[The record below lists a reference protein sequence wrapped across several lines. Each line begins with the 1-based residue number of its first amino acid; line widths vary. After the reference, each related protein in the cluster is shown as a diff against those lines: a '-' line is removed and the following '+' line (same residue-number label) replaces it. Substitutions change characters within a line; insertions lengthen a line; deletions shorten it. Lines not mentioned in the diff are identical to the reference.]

1 MKHALGAE
9 NEASLVHAACS
20 KCPRGV
26 CRFQQRQGED
36 SNTAA
41 CLNARTMLSSSEVR
55 HLAALVMQSKRKLG
69 ELHSEVFA
77 RIRGACNPYERIGK
91 ADFVCRSAP
100 KLAVLDLLFD
110 LVASSA
116 VNGKLRF
123 ADVCASPGG
132 FSEYILRR
140 SVQSLAI
147 ECIGWGISLVD
158 RNQQG
163 EACAWEI
170 DGVLQKFGVQVTTS
184 SWRREQAKDSQD
196 HEARVPSPAA
206 AVYHVCMG
214 ADGTGDLYK
223 PENIEYFV
231 QQEVRA
237 AGGGV
242 QFVDLVVADG
252 GFDYTQR
259 HEIQEAASL
268 KLILC
273 EVLTMFTLLRAGGNF
288 VVKVFDVEERQTQV
302 LLRCLAAHFSTISV
316 VKPVT
321 R

>member
-1 MKHALGAE
+1 
-9 NEASLVHAACS
+9 
-20 KCPRGV
+20 
-26 CRFQQRQGED
+26 
-36 SNTAA
+36 
-41 CLNARTMLSSSEVR
+41 MLSSSEVQ
-55 HLAALVMQSKRKLG
+55 HLAELVMQSKRKLG
-69 ELHSEVFA
+69 QLHSEVFA

-116 VNGKLRF
+116 VNGRLLF
-123 ADVCASPGG
+123 ADICASPGG

-140 SVQSLAI
+140 SVQCLAI
-147 ECIGWGISLVD
+147 ECVGWGISLVD

-170 DGVLQKFGVQVTTS
+170 DGILQEFGVEVRTS
-184 SWRREQAKDSQD
+184 SDRNSQAANDD
-196 HEARVPSPAA
+196 EHAGRTPSPTAI
-206 AVYHVCMG
+206 YHVSAG

-231 QQEVRA
+231 QREVRA

-242 QFVDLVVADG
+242 ECVDLVVADG

-259 HEIQEAASL
+259 HEIQEAASF

-273 EVLTMFTLLRAGGNF
+273 EALAMFKLLRVGGNF
-288 VVKVFDVEERQTQV
+288 VVKVFDVAQRETQE
-302 LLRCLAAHFSTISV
+302 LLRCLAAHFAATSI
-316 VKPVT
+316 VKPVARCIDVT
-321 R
+321 W